1 MRVKDR
7 YSNSIAKERLKLM
20 IEAEPVECSPEQMSQ
35 LKKEVAMVVGKYFD
49 LTPETYEIKIVLKQN
64 KKRA

>member
-1 MRVKDR
+1 MRFKES
-7 YSNSIAKERLKLM
+7 YTNSIAKERLKLM

-35 LKKEVAMVVGKYFD
+35 LKKEVASVVGKYFD
-49 LTPETYEIKIVLKQN
+49 LDPDTYEIKIVLKQN